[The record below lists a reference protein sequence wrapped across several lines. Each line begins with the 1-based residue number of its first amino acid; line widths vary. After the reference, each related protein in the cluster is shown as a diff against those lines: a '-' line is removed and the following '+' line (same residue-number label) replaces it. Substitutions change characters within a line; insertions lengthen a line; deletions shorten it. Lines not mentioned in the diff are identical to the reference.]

1 MPTAWKKK
9 SIILAVHSMVTV
21 LICSINLF
29 FFTSS
34 AGSEKPSTWCEPA
47 ISVWNEENSYVLFRD
62 FAEARL
68 WIGCVPGIFLALTHE
83 LARQIEKV
91 MCIVVCSPQLC
102 SFQNCLFSGPT
113 RFHAII
119 RAHFLPIWLQQYAW
133 ICDKHYLQI
142 QNLNTSVLQTLHITC
157 YSRARQDTNPYYCFS
172 YTAFHAQG

>member
-1 MPTAWKKK
+1 MGPLENLLGGIYAYDMKKK

-102 SFQNCLFSGPT
+102 SFQNCLFFRSNPFSCYNQST
-113 RFHAII
+113 FSSNMAAVVCLNLWQTPAISKS
-119 RAHFLPIWLQQYAW
+119 RTW
-133 ICDKHYLQI
+133 IHRCSKLYI
-142 QNLNTSVLQTLHITC
+142 
-157 YSRARQDTNPYYCFS
+157 
-172 YTAFHAQG
+172 

>member
-1 MPTAWKKK
+1 
-9 SIILAVHSMVTV
+9 MVTV
-21 LICSINLF
+21 LICSINL

-133 ICDKHYLQI
+133 ICDKHPL
-142 QNLNTSVLQTLHITC
+142 SP
-157 YSRARQDTNPYYCFS
+157 NPEPEYIGAPNSTYNMLFS
-172 YTAFHAQG
+172 SSPRH